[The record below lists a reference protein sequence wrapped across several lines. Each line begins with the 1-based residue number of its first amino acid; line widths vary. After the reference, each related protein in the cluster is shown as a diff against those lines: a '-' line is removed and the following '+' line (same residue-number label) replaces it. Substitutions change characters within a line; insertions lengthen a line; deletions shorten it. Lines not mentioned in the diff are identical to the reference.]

1 VPRSD
6 VAGSR
11 DMLGWGDFLILD
23 VRAGLAA
30 EMSKSVA
37 RPIPDKI
44 PGVAGAAGSEHD
56 PIDVKVDRVFSTKNV
71 RATKK

>member
-1 VPRSD
+1 MYGR
-6 VAGSR
+6 
-11 DMLGWGDFLILD
+11 GWQL
-23 VRAGLAA
+23 RCQ
-30 EMSKSVA
+30 KSVA